1 MALVLNSTEMT
12 SVVLDGRVVVVVVV
26 VASWTQVAGVVP
38 DTLTCDTLAR
48 LVVLRLQ
55 TKPEDPEGRQP
66 YCSGRCRQ

>member
-48 LVVLRLQ
+48 LVVLQ
-55 TKPEDPEGRQP
+55 TRPEDPEGRQP